1 MTISRE
7 QQAYAA
13 HRVAQAGLARQV
25 SVQLRD
31 YRDIDGTFD
40 AICSCE
46 MIEAVGERYWDE
58 YFAALDAHLA
68 PGGRIGLQT
77 ITMPHDRM
85 LATRHTYTWIQKYIF
100 PGGLLPSLTAIE
112 NSLASAT
119 RLRIT
124 AREDFGAHYAE
135 TLRIWRDRFCARAGE
150 AARLGFDDV
159 FQRMW
164 TFYLAYS
171 EAGFRSGYI
180 GVSQLT
186 LARI

>member
-1 MTISRE
+1 
-7 QQAYAA
+7 
-13 HRVAQAGLARQV
+13 
-25 SVQLRD
+25 
-31 YRDIDGTFD
+31 
-40 AICSCE
+40 

-77 ITMPHDRM
+77 ITMSHDRM

-100 PGGLLPSLTAIE
+100 PGGLLPSVTAIE

-124 AREDFGAHYAE
+124 GHEDFGAHYAG

-150 AARLGFDDV
+150 AARLGFDEV